1 MNMENERIKLLN
13 DALSDS
19 NSIDGFDE
27 NSPSRIVTPT
37 SLMIV
42 DNDLVIT
49 YTNPDIEFSGESALQ
64 NVNAIWHLI
73 KDRSVFHLFIPE
85 PSTHVTVE
93 VGSFQ
98 NTRFDSVKRAE
109 AIVIKTLGHRLL
121 AQFYLKARKDKSFP
135 VRIFDN
141 EMDAKEWFNSLRSNA

>member
-1 MNMENERIKLLN
+1 MNWEEERINLLQ
-13 DALSDS
+13 DALADGS
-19 NSIDGFDE
+19 SIDGFDE

-42 DNDLVIT
+42 DQDVVIT
-49 YTNPDIEFSGESALQ
+49 YTNPDVEFSGENAVQ

-73 KDRSVFHLFIPE
+73 KGKSVFHLFVPE

-93 VGSFQ
+93 VGSFE

-121 AQFYLKARKDKSFP
+121 AQFYLK
-135 VRIFDN
+135 
-141 EMDAKEWFNSLRSNA
+141 